1 MWHSALRQP
10 AAGSISPAGVW
21 TSFSI
26 GAAGSPRRC
35 WRDAKCFHSGVAGS
49 GNPSTLEASCT
60 VDVEA
65 FSADV
70 ATAQLSSPSNV
81 LCSIQTGVPGTQT
94 YAELPSGCLG
104 RRLAGLTAG
113 AETGLS
119 CSHLGCATV
128 PRPLRRRVLGGC
140 ASKGFTPSLAFA
152 YLHQARLPVGPLRG
166 CTLRRGRLRSMLRT
180 GGLHPPNGGR
190 DPVLRRPG
198 LPARRRAA
206 TK

>member
-26 GAAGSPRRC
+26 GAAGPPRRC

-94 YAELPSGCLG
+94 YAELPSGCLEEDPI
-104 RRLAGLTAG
+104 RLVQGSG
-113 AETGLS
+113 AL
-119 CSHLGCATV
+119 
-128 PRPLRRRVLGGC
+128 LRRCSRGGDSPALG
-140 ASKGFTPSLAFA
+140 
-152 YLHQARLPVGPLRG
+152 
-166 CTLRRGRLRSMLRT
+166 
-180 GGLHPPNGGR
+180 
-190 DPVLRRPG
+190 
-198 LPARRRAA
+198 A
-206 TK
+206 TKGCPT